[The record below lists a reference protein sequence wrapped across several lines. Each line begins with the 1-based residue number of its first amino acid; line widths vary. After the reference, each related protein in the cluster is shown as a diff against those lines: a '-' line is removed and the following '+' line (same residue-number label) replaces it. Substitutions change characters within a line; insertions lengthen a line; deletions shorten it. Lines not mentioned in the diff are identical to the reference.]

1 MDLSSQDCS
10 SLRIIS
16 VKKSSRGVWDL
27 ETSAG
32 AFFLRADYLDVC
44 KPEDITVD
52 SVFSDERI
60 EDLLQAGFCYSA
72 EKKALDYLNRA
83 EHSAFL
89 LRNKLIAKGFEPE
102 HINKA
107 LKFLTKQNL
116 LSDERYAAAFLRN
129 RSISHYEGR
138 IRLLQEL
145 SARGLSKAVC
155 HKAVDEFFADNDE
168 ELILQKAVEKLK
180 KTGICDEKLKQRLLK
195 SGFSWKQIENFI

>member
-1 MDLSSQDCS
+1 M
-10 SLRIIS
+10 RIIS

-32 AFFLRADYLDVC
+32 AFFLREDYLEVC
-44 KPEDITVD
+44 KPEDIRED
-52 SVFSDERI
+52 SVFYDECV

-83 EHSAFL
+83 EHSVFL
-89 LRNKLIAKGFEPE
+89 LRNKLSAKGFEPE

-107 LKFLTKQNL
+107 LKFLTGKNL
-116 LSDERYAAAFLRN
+116 LSDKRYAAAFLRN

-138 IRLLQEL
+138 MRLLQEL
-145 SARGLSKAVC
+145 SARGISKAVC
-155 HKAVDEFFADNDE
+155 QKAVEEFFADNDE
-168 ELILQKAVEKLK
+168 ELILQKAVAKLK
-180 KTGICDEKLKQRLLK
+180 KAGICDEKLKQRLLK